1 MLSWHALHWRE
12 SKDMST
18 APAETAPA
26 GSALDPRLAGLPGT
40 IADCLRR
47 AREALERR
55 EPDAAAQLLTH
66 LRGTERH
73 PEYLRLLGIARHQQQ
88 RLGEAIKLLREG
100 LELAPGNA
108 PILINLGLAL
118 RDSGET
124 DAALASLRRA
134 CEVAPELAAAWYN
147 LGRLLART
155 SRPGEAHSAFE
166 RALQCDPS
174 HEQARLHLADT
185 LRTFGRIDEAIAGYR
200 QVLGGNAAA
209 EAWSKLSNIKTLR
222 FSAEECAELEHL
234 FARPGLSGEDRARAG
249 FALLKALEDNGRY
262 SEAFA
267 VMTVA
272 NTLQRRRL
280 QWDAGA
286 WHAQTEDILRAFAR
300 APARSPAMLGHEVI
314 FVVSMPRAGSTLIE
328 QVLASHPDVEG
339 ANELFDLGD
348 LLQAES
354 ARRGRPFPEWIAEA
368 TPADWQRLGQEYL
381 DRTARWRQS
390 RPRFTD
396 KALDN
401 WRYIGAVM
409 AMLPGARF
417 VDCRRDPLETCLSC
431 YRQLFARGQVF
442 SYDLAELAAFWRRY
456 DHSMRMWSSRY
467 PAAIRSQ
474 SHERLIADPEQEVR
488 ALLDFCG
495 LPFDPACLRSHDTE
509 RPVRTM
515 SAAQVR
521 QPLRADT
528 ARAWRYGELLLP
540 LRLALQDAPGM
551 AA

>member
-12 SKDMST
+12 SKSMST
-18 APAETAPA
+18 APADAASA
-26 GSALDPRLAGLPGT
+26 GSVPGPRLAGLPET
-40 IADCLRR
+40 IADSLRR

-55 EPDAAAQLLTH
+55 EPDAAAQLLTRM
-66 LRGTERH
+66 RGAERH
-73 PEYLRLLGIARHQQQ
+73 PEYLRLLGIARHQQH

-118 RDSGET
+118 RDDGEI

-200 QVLGGNAAA
+200 QVLGGQATA

-222 FSAEECAELEHL
+222 FSAEECADLEQL

-267 VMTVA
+267 VMVVA
-272 NTLQRRRL
+272 NALQRRRL
-280 QWDAGA
+280 EWDARA

-300 APARSPAMLGHEVI
+300 APSRSPAMLGHEVI
-314 FVVSMPRAGSTLIE
+314 FVVSMPRAGSTLVE
-328 QVLASHPDVEG
+328 QVLASHPEVEG
-339 ANELFDLGD
+339 GNELFDLGD
-348 LLQAES
+348 VLQAES
-354 ARRGRPFPEWIAEA
+354 TRRGRPLPAWVAEA
-368 TPADWQRLGQEYL
+368 TPADWQRLGQAYL

-431 YRQLFARGQVF
+431 YRQLFSRGQAF
-442 SYDLAELAAFWRRY
+442 SYDIAELAAFWRRY
-456 DHSMRMWSSRY
+456 DHSMRTWSSRY

-495 LPFDPACLRSHDTE
+495 LPFDPACLRPHDTE

>member
-1 MLSWHALHWRE
+1 
-12 SKDMST
+12 MST
-18 APAETAPA
+18 PSEPSATL
-26 GSALDPRLAGLPGT
+26 GSMPDPRPSGLP
-40 IADCLRR
+40 DVVVDSLRG

-55 EPDAAAQLLTH
+55 QPDAAARLLARI
-66 LRGTERH
+66 RGAERH
-73 PEYLRLLGIARHQQQ
+73 PEYLRLLGIVRHQQQ
-88 RLGEAIKLLREG
+88 RHAEAIKLLREG

-124 DAALASLRRA
+124 EAALASLRRA
-134 CEVAPELAAAWYN
+134 CEVAPDLAAAWYN

-155 SRPGEAHSAFE
+155 SRPGEAHAAFE
-166 RALQCDPS
+166 RALSCDPS
-174 HEQARLHLADT
+174 HEQARLHHADT

-200 QVLGGNAAA
+200 RVLGGHAAA

-222 FSAEECAELEHL
+222 FDAGECAELERL
-234 FARPGLSGEDRARAG
+234 FARPGLPLEDRARAG

-267 VMTVA
+267 VMMAA
-272 NTLQRRRL
+272 NALQRR
-280 QWDAGA
+280 QVPWDAGA

-300 APARSPAMLGHEVI
+300 PPERAPGTLGKEVI
-314 FVVSMPRAGSTLIE
+314 FVVSMPRAGSTLVE

-339 ANELFDLGD
+339 ANELYDLGEVIEG
-348 LLQAES
+348 ES
-354 ARRGRPFPEWIAEA
+354 ERRGKAFPQWVAEA
-368 TPADWQRLGQEYL
+368 TPADWQRLGREYM

-417 VDCRRDPLETCLSC
+417 VDCRREPLETCLSC
-431 YRQLFARGQVF
+431 FRQLFARGQAF
-442 SYDLAELAAFWRRY
+442 SYDIAELAAFWHRY
-456 DHSMRMWSSRY
+456 DRAMRTWSSRH

-474 SHERLIADPEQEVR
+474 SHERLVADPEQEVR

-495 LPFDPACLRSHDTE
+495 LSFDPACLRSHDTE
-509 RPVRTM
+509 RAVRTM

-540 LRLALQDAPGM
+540 LRLALQGASAV